1 MANKHMKNAQHP
13 SLLEICKSKPQRGT
27 NSFWSEWPPSKS
39 LQMIDAGEDV
49 EEREPSYTVGGNAN
63 WYSHYTEQ
71 CGNYLKK
78 LEIELPLDLVIP
90 LLGKHTSVQF
100 SHSVV
105 SGSL

>member
-1 MANKHMKNAQHP
+1 MANKHMKNSQHP

-39 LQMIDAGEDV
+39 LQTIDAGEDV

-71 CGNYLKK
+71 CDNYLKTWK
-78 LEIELPLDLVIP
+78 SNY
-90 LLGKHTSVQF
+90 H
-100 SHSVV
+100 
-105 SGSL
+105 